1 MAQEEG
7 LRSITLNA
15 DDSLAVYTGVP
26 GMIGSPNPNYGRQ
39 YRFVK
44 VTGNRK
50 VGLVTNKAT
59 DVAIGVLQSKPQVV
73 GQESTIA
80 IRGVSNIMVGAV
92 LAAGDLVTSDAEG
105 RAIKAAS
112 GDIALGVVVDTT
124 AKAANQLASV
134 LLRIN

>member
-26 GMIGSPNPNYGRQ
+26 GMVGSPNPNYGKQ

-44 VTGNRK
+44 VTGSRK
-50 VGLVTNKAT
+50 AGLAGAD
-59 DVAIGVLQSKPQVV
+59 DVVVGVLQSKPQVV
-73 GQESTIA
+73 GQEATIG
-80 IRGVSNIMVGAV
+80 IRGVSNVMVGEV
-92 LAAGDLVTSDAEG
+92 LNPGDLVVSDAEG
-105 RAIKAAS
+105 RAVKAGVDAT
-112 GDIALGVVVDTT
+112 ALGVVIEST

>member
-26 GMIGSPNPNYGRQ
+26 GMVGSPNPNYGKQ

-44 VTGNRK
+44 VTGSRK
-50 VGLVTNKAT
+50 AGLADAD
-59 DVAIGVLQSKPQVV
+59 DVVVGVLQSKPQVV
-73 GQESTIA
+73 GQEATIG
-80 IRGVSNIMVGAV
+80 IRGVSNVMVGEV
-92 LAAGDLVTSDAEG
+92 LNPGDLVVSDAEG
-105 RAIKAAS
+105 RAVKAGTGAT
-112 GDIALGVVVDTT
+112 ALGVVIEST

>member
-26 GMIGSPNPNYGRQ
+26 GMVGSPNPNYGKQ

-44 VTGNRK
+44 VTGSRK
-50 VGLVTNKAT
+50 AGLADAD
-59 DVAIGVLQSKPQVV
+59 DVVVGVLQSKPKVV
-73 GQESTIA
+73 GQEATIG
-80 IRGVSNIMVGAV
+80 IRGVSNVMVGEV
-92 LAAGDLVTSDAEG
+92 LNPGDLVVSDAEG
-105 RAIKAAS
+105 RAVKAGTGAT
-112 GDIALGVVVDTT
+112 ALGVVIEST

>member
-26 GMIGSPNPNYGRQ
+26 GMVGSPNPNYGKQ

-44 VTGNRK
+44 VTGSRK
-50 VGLVTNKAT
+50 AGLADAD
-59 DVAIGVLQSKPQVV
+59 DVVVGVLQSKPQVV
-73 GQESTIA
+73 GQEATIG
-80 IRGVSNIMVGAV
+80 IRGVSNVMVGQV
-92 LAAGDLVTSDAEG
+92 LNPGDLVVSDAEG
-105 RAIKAAS
+105 RAVKAGA
-112 GDIALGVVVDTT
+112 GATALGVVIEST

>member
-26 GMIGSPNPNYGRQ
+26 GMVGSPNPNYGKQ

-44 VTGNRK
+44 VTGSRK
-50 VGLVTNKAT
+50 AGLADAD
-59 DVAIGVLQSKPQVV
+59 DVVVGVLQSKPQVV
-73 GQESTIA
+73 GQEATIG
-80 IRGVSNIMVGAV
+80 IRGVSNVMVGGV
-92 LAAGDLVTSDAEG
+92 LNPGDLVVSDAEG
-105 RAIKAAS
+105 RAVKAGTGAT
-112 GDIALGVVVDTT
+112 ALGVVIEST

>member
-26 GMIGSPNPNYGRQ
+26 GMVGSPNPNYGKQ

-44 VTGNRK
+44 VTGSRK
-50 VGLVTNKAT
+50 AGLADAD
-59 DVAIGVLQSKPQVV
+59 DVVVGVLQSKPQVV
-73 GQESTIA
+73 GQEATIG
-80 IRGVSNIMVGAV
+80 IRGVSNVMVGEV
-92 LAAGDLVTSDAEG
+92 LNPGDLVVSDAEG
-105 RAIKAAS
+105 RAVKAGA
-112 GDIALGVVVDTT
+112 GATALGVVIEST

>member
-26 GMIGSPNPNYGRQ
+26 GMVGSPNPNYGKQ

-44 VTGNRK
+44 VTGSRK
-50 VGLVTNKAT
+50 AGLADAD
-59 DVAIGVLQSKPQVV
+59 DVVVGVLQSKPQVV
-73 GQESTIA
+73 GQEATIG
-80 IRGVSNIMVGAV
+80 IRGVSNVMVGQV
-92 LAAGDLVTSDAEG
+92 LNPGDLVVSDAEG
-105 RAIKAAS
+105 RAVKAGVGAT
-112 GDIALGVVVDTT
+112 ALGVVIEST